1 MFSHVI
7 DRSKESSIS
16 HFPKADSRCGKAYTT
31 VKSIG
36 LPEVTFSCRLFPLV
50 IVVMKSEIQ
59 AWLKEK
65 FSFRSRMF
73 AFK

>member
-1 MFSHVI
+1 MLLTGQRNPLSHMW
-7 DRSKESSIS
+7 K
-16 HFPKADSRCGKAYTT
+16 RCGKASTT

-36 LPEVTFSCRLFPLV
+36 LPEVAFSCRLFPLV

-65 FSFRSRMF
+65 FSIRSRMF